1 MLLRISLDVGDEG
14 SDGDDPYRIAYDLV
28 RRIVREEYHA
38 EVIGFEMESQSL
50 LASAV
55 VGEVTAVTEL
65 RV

>member
-1 MLLRISLDVGDEG
+1 MLLTISLDVGDEG

-38 EVIGFEMESQSL
+38 EVIGFEMESKGL
-50 LASAV
+50 PGSAV
-55 VGEVTAVTEL
+55 VGDV

>member
-38 EVIGFEMESQSL
+38 EVIGFEMEPEGL
-50 LASAV
+50 LAAAV
-55 VGEVTAVTEL
+55 VGDVKA
-65 RV
+65 